1 MRPRVALASE
11 TIRTLGFEFARRIGS
26 EANLETG
33 HLCHCHPVFR
43 GGRGF
48 HGHRQAHLGL
58 ACQAC
63 RAEAIARLDQIVAAL
78 PVRLK
83 LWVLLKQRRLLC
95 SSAMRAHHAWPAPA
109 TPSGACRP
117 QRSLALRS
125 QAIFGGS
132 LMRQSSEVRVYAP
145 IMEFAKSGSSA
156 GTFTVVLIHRRG
168 QIRRCGRCFW
178 SRGYSF
184 DKRMW
189 LRLRQVR
196 YGSKADLSVAAG
208 CFRAG
213 PSARDA

>member
-1 MRPRVALASE
+1 
-11 TIRTLGFEFARRIGS
+11 
-26 EANLETG
+26 
-33 HLCHCHPVFR
+33 
-43 GGRGF
+43 
-48 HGHRQAHLGL
+48 
-58 ACQAC
+58 
-63 RAEAIARLDQIVAAL
+63 
-78 PVRLK
+78 
-83 LWVLLKQRRLLC
+83 
-95 SSAMRAHHAWPAPA
+95 MRAHHAWPAPA

-125 QAIFGGS
+125 LAIFGGS
-132 LMRQSSEVRVYAP
+132 LMRQSSEVRVHAP

-196 YGSKADLSVAAG
+196 YGSNSEVGPLYRNVRSTLNSRRRRPAPACPKGANKRLMHRSKRHLYSITLSARPSSEGGTA
-208 CFRAG
+208 R
-213 PSARDA
+213 PSALAVLRLTISSDFVGCLHPSGFALRKPPTTGSR

>member
-1 MRPRVALASE
+1 
-11 TIRTLGFEFARRIGS
+11 
-26 EANLETG
+26 
-33 HLCHCHPVFR
+33 
-43 GGRGF
+43 
-48 HGHRQAHLGL
+48 
-58 ACQAC
+58 
-63 RAEAIARLDQIVAAL
+63 
-78 PVRLK
+78 
-83 LWVLLKQRRLLC
+83 
-95 SSAMRAHHAWPAPA
+95 MRAHHAWPAPA

-145 IMEFAKSGSSA
+145 IIEFSKSGSSA

-168 QIRRCGRCFW
+168 QIRRRGRCFW

-196 YGSKADLSVAAG
+196 YGSNSK
-208 CFRAG
+208 
-213 PSARDA
+213 SARFTGMSVLPSTADVVGPPRHVRKVPRRDSCGCSKTAALFDHQVGAA